1 MNPQQAAE
9 AHNIT
14 SFQMQSSFGAHR
26 AEPGRLE
33 VTRQLSEYTRAQL
46 LKMGYDV
53 QIVDRTYSPVTAI
66 GFDHENGTMWGA
78 ASDYGDDYG
87 VAW

>member
-1 MNPQQAAE
+1 
-9 AHNIT
+9 
-14 SFQMQSSFGAHR
+14 MQSSFGAHQ

-33 VTRQLSEYTRAQL
+33 VTRQLSGYTREQL
-46 LKMGYDV
+46 EKMGYD
-53 QIVDRTYSPVTAI
+53 IGLVDRTYSPITAI
-66 GFDHENGTMWGA
+66 MFDREHGTMWGA